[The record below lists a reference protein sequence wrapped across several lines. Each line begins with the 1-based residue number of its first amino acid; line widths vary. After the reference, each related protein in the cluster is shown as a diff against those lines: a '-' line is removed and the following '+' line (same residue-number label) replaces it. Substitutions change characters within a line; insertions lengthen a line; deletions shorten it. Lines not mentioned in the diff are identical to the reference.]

1 MDHNKHLYA
10 TDLLMGIF
18 FITSFV
24 TGLLKFTP
32 LLRATGLNQMVL
44 PSALISDIHDWS
56 GILMGLFVCLHLYM
70 NRRWIITM
78 TRNIVH
84 GSRTDT

>member
-1 MDHNKHLYA
+1 MDRNKLQYA
-10 TDLLMGIF
+10 TNVLMGLF

-24 TGLLKFTP
+24 TGLLKFTL
-32 LLRATGLNQMVL
+32 LLRLSGLNQLLL

-56 GILMGLFVCLHLYM
+56 GIMLGLLVLFHLYM

-84 GSRTDT
+84 GSKTDT

>member
-1 MDHNKHLYA
+1 MDRNKLQYA
-10 TDLLMGIF
+10 TNVMMGIF

-24 TGLLKFTP
+24 TGLLKFTL
-32 LLRATGLNQMVL
+32 LLRLSGLNQLLL

-56 GILMGLFVCLHLYM
+56 GIMLGLLVLFHLYM

-84 GSRTDT
+84 GPGTDT

>member
-1 MDHNKHLYA
+1 MDRNKLLYA
-10 TDLLMGIF
+10 TNVLMGLF

-24 TGLLKFTP
+24 TGLLKFTL
-32 LLRATGLNQMVL
+32 LLRLSGLNQLLL

-84 GSRTDT
+84 GPRTDA